1 MGKTVKG
8 ATMGY
13 ESRLYVV
20 DKSRVTMYV
29 SGAGEYRYGE
39 IIATFDLCKVYD
51 ISDRMRNYPATDCFI
66 YINDEETI
74 EDAYGAPLKEVP
86 IADAIKIIEDAAE
99 ADGYDYR
106 RYKPCLGLLKG
117 FDTDEWTDLV
127 VLHYGH

>member
-8 ATMGY
+8 AIMGY

-20 DKSRVTMYV
+20 DKSGIKMDVN
-29 SGAGEYRYGE
+29 GAGEYRYGE
-39 IIATFDLCKVYD
+39 IVATFDLSKVYD

-66 YINDEETI
+66 YVGDEETI
-74 EDAYGAPLKEVP
+74 EDLYGAPLKEVP
-86 IADAIKIIEDAAE
+86 IADAIKIIEDATE
-99 ADGYDYR
+99 ADGYVYR

-127 VLHYGH
+127 VLHYGY